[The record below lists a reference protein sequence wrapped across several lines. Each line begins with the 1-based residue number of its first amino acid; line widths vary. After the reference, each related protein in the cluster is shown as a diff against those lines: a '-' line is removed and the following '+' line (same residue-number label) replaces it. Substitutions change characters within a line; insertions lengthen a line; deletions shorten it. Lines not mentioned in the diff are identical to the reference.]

1 MLVSKDA
8 GICTV
13 TINRPEKMN
22 SLTAG
27 MLSRLGDIIGS
38 VSEDGET
45 HVVVLRGAGEKAFS
59 AGHDISSLGAAG
71 DAAEETT
78 TGDLV
83 LAIEECAVPVIAM
96 IHGHA
101 IGAGCALAV
110 ACDFRLAADTANLG
124 ITAAKLGVIYPP
136 VAVSG
141 LIDLIGVSAAKE
153 LLYTG
158 RLVDSARAAE
168 IKLVDRVV
176 LADKL
181 EVVTYDLAGE
191 IAGNSS
197 LSVRGA
203 KKIIPKLLDYRAAGL
218 LTEQEY
224 ADLQKQ
230 VNSGEDLRESKKA
243 FFEKRKPDFN
253 KK

>member
-1 MLVSKDA
+1 MLVSKKA
-8 GICTV
+8 GICTL
-13 TINRPEKMN
+13 TINRPEKRN
-22 SLTAG
+22 SLTPD
-27 MLSRLGDIIGS
+27 MLSRLGDIIES
-38 VSEDGET
+38 VNDDGET
-45 HVVVLRGAGEKAFS
+45 QVVVLRGAGTKAFS

-71 DAAEETT
+71 DADEKTT

-96 IHGHA
+96 IYGYA

-110 ACDFRLAADTANLG
+110 ACDFRLAADTASLG

-136 VAVSG
+136 GAVRG

-158 RLVDSARAAE
+158 KLVDSARAAE

-176 LADKL
+176 PAGEL
-181 EVVTYDLAGE
+181 ETVTYGLAGE
-191 IAGNSS
+191 IAANSS

-203 KKIIPKLLDYRAAGL
+203 KKIISKLLDYRSASLQAG
-218 LTEQEY
+218 EEY
-224 ADLQKQ
+224 ADLQKR
-230 VNSGEDLRESKKA
+230 VNAGEDLRESKKA
-243 FFEKRKPDFN
+243 FLEKRKPVF
-253 KK
+253 KKK

>member
-1 MLVSKDA
+1 MLVSKKA

-13 TINRPEKMN
+13 TISRPEKRN

-27 MLSRLGDIIGS
+27 MLSLLGDIIGS

-45 HVVVLRGAGEKAFS
+45 QVVVLRGAEMKAFC
-59 AGHDISSLGAAG
+59 AGHDISSLGGAG
-71 DAAEETT
+71 DAEEKTT
-78 TGDLV
+78 TEDLV

-96 IHGHA
+96 IYGYC

-136 VAVSG
+136 SAVRG

-158 RLVDSARAAE
+158 RLIDSARAAE

-176 LADKL
+176 PAGDLAT
-181 EVVTYDLAGE
+181 VTYDLAGE
-191 IAGNSS
+191 IAENSS

-203 KKIIPKLLDYRAAGL
+203 KKIISKLLDYRSVSLQAG
-218 LTEQEY
+218 EEY

-230 VNSGEDLRESKKA
+230 VNAGEDLRESKKA
-243 FFEKRKPDFN
+243 FLEKRKPVF
-253 KK
+253 KKK